1 MKCEECKY
9 FDKTERICYYMGENR
24 CVDNEDA
31 ISRQATME
39 RCETC
44 KYYRRLKHNF
54 KHGKGFDESYA
65 CVIYVNDRDAFVL
78 EVNADDMCEM
88 YSKANHE

>member
-1 MKCEECKY
+1 
-9 FDKTERICYYMGENR
+9 
-24 CVDNEDA
+24 
-31 ISRQATME
+31 ME

-65 CVIYVNDRDAFVL
+65 CVVFVNDPHAFVL
-78 EVNADDMCEM
+78 EVNANDMCEM
-88 YSKANHE
+88 YSEVNHE

>member
-1 MKCEECKY
+1 
-9 FDKTERICYYMGENR
+9 
-24 CVDNEDA
+24 
-31 ISRQATME
+31 ME

-78 EVNADDMCEM
+78 EVNADDVCEM
-88 YSKANHE
+88 YSEANHE